1 MAHRPSMM
9 ESYAAA
15 MSPQSRR
22 PARRPFPG
30 YLLAF
35 ILLAVVL
42 LASGT
47 GRDVLAVGWSVLTG
61 ALEALTL
68 PEATR

>member
-1 MAHRPSMM
+1 MGHRPSM

-22 PARRPFPG
+22 PFPG

-35 ILLAVVL
+35 ILLAIL
-42 LASGT
+42 LAGP
-47 GRDVLAVGWSVLTG
+47 GRDVAATGWTVLTG
-61 ALEALTL
+61 ILDTLTL
-68 PEATR
+68 PDAPQ